1 LLESSACDQAN
12 SCIVSDG
19 SASKSA
25 WMSGAVRPPVG
36 GPKALVGGPNVSVD
50 AAKPPVET
58 PTIAAIV
65 GTSTSWRCC
74 STGRREESTTAPTA
88 VAISGCTAV
97 TNDTFA

>member
-1 LLESSACDQAN
+1 MD
-12 SCIVSDG
+12 V
-19 SASKSA
+19 
-25 WMSGAVRPPVG
+25 
-36 GPKALVGGPNVSVD
+36 
-50 AAKPPVET
+50 AKLPVEA

-65 GTSTSWRCC
+65 GTSTSSRCC